1 MLILILYFT
10 HSVNLYKKK
19 PSTNIWL
26 YLLRFFYI
34 ENVKEPCFVNGFLSY
49 LVMIIPCL
57 SELRK

>member
-34 ENVKEPCFVNGFLSY
+34 ENVKEPSQEEIDNAKKILGIS
-49 LVMIIPCL
+49 
-57 SELRK
+57 